1 MSSFLAAIL
10 NQYKSFFRQTV
21 DLVRVVVLHAVGKS
35 LSRLQSRKH
44 SVWFLVL
51 TALLSIGDG
60 LTAQVEFTKPTW
72 RKLKS
77 ESQPANVLANS
88 NPAASSSSVVSSD
101 AVDGNRGEPKP
112 IVTRQTAFG
121 VPFTVNPEYG
131 AIREVQLHISTDQG
145 RSWSLY
151 GRQLPTAREFPFQA
165 AADGEYWF
173 AVKTI
178 GSQQPVKALKPE
190 LIIAIDS
197 RQPSFN
203 VGLKTDALGRIVVS
217 WRAADANL
225 NPSTVKVEYQTVPTW
240 GQQNSIWKTVDL
252 PKANVVGNKIY
263 EDEIA
268 FYPETNNVSVNV
280 RVSISDRA
288 GNVSVVNRRYNLP
301 RTANRS
307 TPRTAVN
314 KAVRTDRYSNR
325 FAGTSQGIANADRS
339 SNSSLNPSS
348 QTQPSSRPPSVDEYS
363 LVRQA
368 EKERGARNAGLSQDT
383 VTENKMASSTMRQ
396 GWRVLGKSGFD
407 QDFVNNA
414 PKESEIVTA
423 NKRSD
428 TVPGSVNDPNFRKP
442 NAGFASQS
450 RSIDDPETEFRQGNN
465 INRIPDGQ
473 YAKLSNSKKFE
484 LDYQVDHIRPTEIAA
499 LEIWITEDGGNSW
512 SLHSNDTDKQSPVV
526 IDVDE
531 DGVYGYR
538 IRIKTVD
545 GLESIQPTKGDA
557 ADVWVEVDTTK
568 PSVELTSLPYGRA
581 RDAGKLIV
589 NWRATDKRLATK
601 PITLFYS
608 VNLDGPWQI
617 LVEKLPNSG
626 QFKWPVTNR
635 IPKNVFLRIEAID
648 AAGNKNV
655 HQTAQAVD
663 LSGLNPRGMI
673 RSVRPIK

>member
-10 NQYKSFFRQTV
+10 NQYKKCFRHTV
-21 DLVRVVVLHAVGKS
+21 DFVCRFFWRGIWWPFEKSRTLRVCLLVSIFAFV
-35 LSRLQSRKH
+35 
-44 SVWFLVL
+44 FLGE
-51 TALLSIGDG
+51 AY
-60 LTAQVEFTKPTW
+60 LTAQVEFSKPTW
-72 RKLKS
+72 RKIKS
-77 ESQPANVLANS
+77 QSKPTEVLDLADPASVPSQTLETKSKPT
-88 NPAASSSSVVSSD
+88 
-101 AVDGNRGEPKP
+101 P

-121 VPFTVNPEYG
+121 VPFTINPDFG
-131 AIREVQLHISTDQG
+131 PIREVQLHVSTDRG
-145 RSWSLY
+145 RNWSLY
-151 GRQLPTAREFPFQA
+151 SRQLPTAREFPFQA
-165 AADGEYWF
+165 NADGEYWF
-173 AVKTI
+173 AVKTV

-203 VGLKTDALGRIVVS
+203 VGLKTDALGRILVS
-217 WRAADANL
+217 WRAADPNL
-225 NPSTVKVEYQTVPTW
+225 NPDTVKVEYQTVTTW
-240 GQQNSIWKTVDL
+240 GQQNATWKTVEL
-252 PKANVVGNKIY
+252 PRANALANTVY

-268 FYPETNNVSVNV
+268 FYPDTNNVAVNV

-288 GNVSVVNRRYNLP
+288 GNVTIVNRRYNLP
-301 RTANRS
+301 RTASR
-307 TPRTAVN
+307 PAPQTAIN
-314 KAVRTDRYSNR
+314 KAVRTDRYASNSER
-325 FAGTSQGIANADRS
+325 NSIADRS
-339 SNSSLNPSS
+339 SNSSLIPRSGYS
-348 QTQPSSRPPSVDEYS
+348 QPSSRPPSVDEYS

-368 EKERGARNAGLSQDT
+368 DKDSGARNAGMGAAPS
-383 VTENKMASSTMRQ
+383 TENKMASSEIRQ

-414 PKESEIVTA
+414 PLESEIVTA
-423 NKRSD
+423 KKSLVGD
-428 TVPGSVNDPNFRKP
+428 SVPGSVNDPSFRSP
-442 NAGFASQS
+442 GSSFASQS
-450 RSIDDPETEFRQGNN
+450 RNIDDPETEFRQGEN

-473 YAKLSNSKKFE
+473 YAKLSNSRKFE

-499 LEIWITEDGGNSW
+499 LEIWITENGGDSW
-512 SLHSNDTDKQSPVV
+512 ALHSNDTDKQSPVV
-526 IDVDE
+526 IEVDE

-538 IRIKTVD
+538 IRIKTID

-568 PSVELTSLPYGRA
+568 PSVELTSLPYGRD

-589 NWRATDKRLATK
+589 NWRATDKRLAAK

-617 LVEKLPNSG
+617 LVEKLSNSG

>member
-1 MSSFLAAIL
+1 MSSFLVATL
-10 NQYKSFFRQTV
+10 NQYKKIFRHTV
-21 DLVRVVVLHAVGKS
+21 DFFCVFFCHGFLRRFVKSRTLRVCLSLWILAFVLS
-35 LSRLQSRKH
+35 DD
-44 SVWFLVL
+44 
-51 TALLSIGDG
+51 AL

-72 RKLKS
+72 RKIKS
-77 ESQPANVLANS
+77 QSKPTDGS
-88 NPAASSSSVVSSD
+88 DFSKPDSKSSAVSETKSK
-101 AVDGNRGEPKP
+101 PKP

-121 VPFTVNPEYG
+121 VPFTINPDFG
-131 AIREVQLHISTDQG
+131 PIREVQLHVSTDRG
-145 RSWSLY
+145 RNWSLY
-151 GRQLPTAREFPFQA
+151 SRQLPTASEFPFQA
-165 AADGEYWF
+165 NADGEYWF
-173 AVKTI
+173 AVKTV
-178 GSQQPVKALKPE
+178 GSQQPMKGLKPE

-203 VGLKTDALGRIVVS
+203 VGLKTDALGRILVS
-217 WRAADANL
+217 WRASDPNL
-225 NPSTVKVEYQTVPTW
+225 NSDTVKVEYQTVAAW
-240 GQQNSIWKTVDL
+240 GQQNATWKSVEL
-252 PKANVVGNKIY
+252 PKANGLVNTVY

-288 GNVSVVNRRYNLP
+288 GNVTIVNRRYNLP
-301 RTANRS
+301 RTASRAA
-307 TPRTAVN
+307 PQTATN
-314 KAVRTDRYSNR
+314 KAVRTNRYARKSVRN
-325 FAGTSQGIANADRS
+325 SIVDRS
-339 SNSSLNPSS
+339 SNSSLIPRSDYS
-348 QTQPSSRPPSVDEYS
+348 QPSSRPPSVDEYS

-368 EKERGARNAGLSQDT
+368 DKESGARNAGMGTEPPS
-383 VTENKMASSTMRQ
+383 ENKVASSEIRQ

-414 PKESEIVTA
+414 PKKSEMVVAGKDLGTG
-423 NKRSD
+423 S
-428 TVPGSVNDPNFRKP
+428 VPGSVNDPNFRSP
-442 NAGFASQS
+442 GSSFASQS
-450 RSIDDPETEFRQGNN
+450 RNIDDPETDFRQGEN

-473 YAKLSNSKKFE
+473 YAKLSNSRKFE
-484 LDYQVDHIRPTEIAA
+484 LDYQVDHIRPTEIAE
-499 LEIWITEDGGNSW
+499 LEIWITEDAGDSW
-512 SLHSNDTDKQSPVV
+512 TLHSNDTDKQSPVV
-526 IDVDE
+526 IEVDD

-538 IRIKTVD
+538 IRIKTND

-557 ADVWVEVDTTK
+557 ADVWVEVDTTQ
-568 PSVELTSLPYGRA
+568 PSVELTSLPYGRD

-589 NWRATDKRLATK
+589 NWRATDKRLAAK

-617 LVEKLPNSG
+617 LVEKLSNSG

-655 HQTAQAVD
+655 HQTAQTVD

>member
-1 MSSFLAAIL
+1 MFSFLAAIL
-10 NQYKSFFRQTV
+10 NQYKSFFRQMV
-21 DLVRVVVLHAVGKS
+21 DLVCVVLLHGVGKS
-35 LSRLQSRKH
+35 LSKTQARKP

-51 TALLSIGDG
+51 ATLVTNGNL

-77 ESQPANVLANS
+77 ETQPDVLAAAT
-88 NPAASSSSVVSSD
+88 PAGNSSSAEVSKP
-101 AVDGNRGEPKP
+101 AEPKP

-121 VPFTVNPEYG
+121 VPFSVNPDFG
-131 AIREVQLHISTDQG
+131 PIREVQLHISTDQG
-145 RSWSLY
+145 KNWSLY

-178 GSQQPVKALKPE
+178 GSQQPVKVLKPE

-203 VGLKTDALGRIVVS
+203 VGLKNDALGRIVVS
-217 WRAADANL
+217 WRAADVNL
-225 NPSTVKVEYQTVPTW
+225 NPDTVKLEYQTVPTW
-240 GQQNSIWKTVDL
+240 GQQNSNWKTVDL
-252 PKANVVGNKIY
+252 PKADVVGNKIY

-288 GNVSVVNRRYNLP
+288 GNVTVVNRRYNLP
-301 RTANRS
+301 RTANRR
-307 TPRTAVN
+307 TPQTAVN
-314 KAVRTDRYSNR
+314 KAVRTERYAN
-325 FAGTSQGIANADRS
+325 ASQRIANADRS
-339 SNSSLNPSS
+339 SNSSLNPSAY
-348 QTQPSSRPPSVDEYS
+348 TQPSSRPPSVDEYS

-368 EKERGARNAGLSQDT
+368 EKERGALNAGLSQDT
-383 VTENKMASSTMRQ
+383 RTENKMASSTMRQ

-414 PKESEIVTA
+414 PKESEIVA
-423 NKRSD
+423 AKKKSD
-428 TVPGSVNDPNFRKP
+428 TIPGSVNDPNFRKP
-442 NAGFASQS
+442 NSGFASQS
-450 RSIDDPETEFRQGNN
+450 RNIDDPEAEFRQGEN

-538 IRIKTVD
+538 IRIKTID

-568 PSVELTSLPYGRA
+568 PSAELTSLPYGRG

-589 NWRATDKRLATK
+589 NWRATDKRLAPK

-635 IPKNVFLRIEAID
+635 IPKSVFLRIEAID

-673 RSVRPIK
+673 RSVRPIN